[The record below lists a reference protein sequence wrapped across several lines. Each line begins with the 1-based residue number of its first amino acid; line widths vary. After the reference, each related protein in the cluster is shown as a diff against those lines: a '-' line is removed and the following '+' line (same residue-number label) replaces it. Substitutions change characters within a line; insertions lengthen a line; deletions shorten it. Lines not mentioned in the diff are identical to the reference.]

1 MKKSMMIKP
10 KNNAFIPYL
19 KAVGRG
25 AKLKRDLTTGEAK
38 EAMSLI
44 LTRQAT
50 LVQIGG
56 FLIAHRV
63 KGESADEVI
72 GFTQAARASCRQIHP
87 NVENLMDLGLPYDG
101 KAKTPQLGPVIA
113 LVLAAAGQPVV
124 FHGDLNVPTKYG
136 VGPLELLEALGVEPD
151 QPLDVVK
158 RNIER
163 MGIGFL
169 YAPRFAPDWHAL
181 MPVRQQFGLRTVLNT
196 VEKLLNPA
204 NAPITVVG
212 FFHKNYLIRMLDVVH
227 HFTPKGWLIQGVEGS
242 IESPPGRA
250 TSFLPADPEATP
262 FIIDSP
268 SLGFP
273 RHAQIQAPPDPMF
286 HAQIARGVLANQPSS
301 ARDTVLLSAGMLLFI
316 AGRVGSQKE
325 GVELAHKVL
334 ANGSANRLL
343 QRFIF

>member
-1 MKKSMMIKP
+1 MMSKA
-10 KNNAFIPYL
+10 KNNAFVPYL
-19 KAVGRG
+19 KAVGHG
-25 AKLKRDLTTGEAK
+25 TNLKRDLTIHEAK

-44 LTRQAT
+44 LSRRAT
-50 LVQIGG
+50 LAQIDG

-72 GFTQAARASCRQIHP
+72 GFTEAARASCRQIHP

-101 KAKTPQLGPVIA
+101 KDKTLQLGPVIA

-124 FHGDLNVPTKYG
+124 FHGDLNAPTKHG

-151 QPLDVVK
+151 QPLDAVK
-158 RNIER
+158 RNIEQ

-181 MPVRQQFGLRTVLNT
+181 MPIRDRFGLPTVLNT

-212 FFHKNYLIRMLDVVH
+212 SFQQNYLARMLDVVYH
-227 HFTPKGWLIQGVEGS
+227 VTPKGWLIHGVEGS

-250 TSFLPADPEATP
+250 TAFLPVDPDATP
-262 FIIDSP
+262 FIIDSE
-268 SLGFP
+268 SFGFP

-286 HAQIARGVLANQPSS
+286 HAQIARSVLANEASS

-316 AGRVGSQKE
+316 AGRVDSQKE
-325 GVELAHKVL
+325 GVQLASNVL
-334 ANGSANRLL
+334 ANGNANRLL
-343 QRFIF
+343 QRLIFKS